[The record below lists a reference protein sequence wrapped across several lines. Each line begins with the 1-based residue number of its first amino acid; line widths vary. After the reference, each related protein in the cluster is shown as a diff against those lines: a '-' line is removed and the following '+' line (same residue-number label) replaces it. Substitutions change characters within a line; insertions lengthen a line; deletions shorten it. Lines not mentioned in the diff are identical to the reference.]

1 MLRIS
6 APGRAWPLVLS
17 LFLPRLA
24 FAQTDTSPRPPGTRI
39 SGNVYDSLARAPLAR
54 ATVQI
59 VAADDPSRFA
69 LSTEADSLGRYIFSD
84 IPAGKY
90 RLGFFHEMLDSLGI
104 DPPLREVTVAGTK
117 SINVDLGVPSAASLR
132 TAICGASLLTD
143 SGAVITGF
151 VRDSRG
157 AAAPGVTVSGDWFEY
172 AIGRGGFKRQLARRT
187 ATTSANG
194 WYALCNVPSGG
205 IVALVANRGAD
216 STGLVEVQVPAEG
229 FLRREIFLGRSMSG
243 HTSGTVVTLAAG
255 RPLANAQVT

>member
-84 IPAGKY
+84 VPAGKY

-104 DPPLREVTVAGTK
+104 DPPLVDAAVDGTRPTLAD
-117 SINVDLGVPSAASLR
+117 IGMPSATR
-132 TAICGASLLTD
+132 I
-143 SGAVITGF
+143 
-151 VRDSRG
+151 R
-157 AAAPGVTVSGDWFEY
+157 AAT
-172 AIGRGGFKRQLARRT
+172 
-187 ATTSANG
+187 
-194 WYALCNVPSGG
+194 
-205 IVALVANRGAD
+205 
-216 STGLVEVQVPAEG
+216 
-229 FLRREIFLGRSMSG
+229 
-243 HTSGTVVTLAAG
+243 
-255 RPLANAQVT
+255 